1 MSKRPGGEGK
11 AERLE
16 PSKCRSGM
24 SKKPNDLHS
33 GIRTTAKLL
42 QGRVNREAARWR
54 VGRPIW
60 FKDLGGRTQPV
71 HAWLSTKH
79 NSVCL
84 KYLLSTYYLSG

>member
-24 SKKPNDLHS
+24 NKKPSDLHS

-42 QGRVNREAARWR
+42 QGRVNREAAGGVWADPSGLKTW
-54 VGRPIW
+54 V
-60 FKDLGGRTQPV
+60 GRTQPV

-84 KYLLSTYYLSG
+84 KYLLSAYYLSG